1 MLRLG
6 LVIAAIIIAVDQIS
20 KMYLIDL
27 MARYPSGIEVTS
39 FFNLVMVWNRGVSF
53 GMFAGD
59 DVRWILVGVAVI
71 ISIVV
76 FFWLRK
82 ATNKLLAIGLGLV
95 LGGAIGNIIDR
106 VRFGAVADFF
116 DFDLIFMRWPAFNVA
131 DMAIVVGVIVIL
143 LENLFQGRN
152 SDKLSA

>member
-6 LVIAAIIIAVDQIS
+6 LFIAGVIIAVDQVS
-20 KMYLIDL
+20 KHYLIDL
-27 MARYPSGIEVTS
+27 MLRHPGGIEVTS

-59 DVRWILVGVAVI
+59 DMRWILVGVAVI

-82 ATNKLLAIGLGLV
+82 AANRMLSIGLGLV
-95 LGGAIGNIIDR
+95 LGGAIGNITDR
-106 VRFGAVADFF
+106 IRFGAVADFF

-131 DMAIVVGVIVIL
+131 DMAIVVGVVVIL
-143 LENLFQGRN
+143 LENLFQGRK